1 MPHTPSSSR
10 GGRRDF
16 AHSNP
21 ALPIRFFAVFS
32 ALVMALVMVLT
43 LTACSGTEG
52 NGQDTN
58 AMSKKDE
65 NAVVETRSIQHAL
78 GTAEI
83 TGIPK
88 RVVTLGQGSAETA
101 LALGV
106 VPVAMEAYEWGA
118 DESGYLP
125 WINEDL
131 KKKGVD
137 NKDKPALIP
146 GADQLS
152 VEKVASFEPDLIL
165 APWSGITQEQYD
177 QLSKIAPT
185 VAYDKEPWVITWEQ
199 QINTVAL
206 ALGQGTRAKQL
217 IDTINK
223 QFADAKEESYAKH
236 TFSFIYNS
244 GVGNYG
250 IFLPT
255 EQRVQFVSKL
265 GLKVDP
271 VVEQFR
277 ESVVAGTDSA
287 TVSAE
292 NLDKL
297 NASDLIFTFYSDEKS
312 RTELHDDPAYS
323 RISAIAK
330 GAEVAPKDQSFVTGS
345 SMINPLS
352 VPWAISRYKEL
363 IDKALEEIA

>member
-1 MPHTPSSSR
+1 MSYAP
-10 GGRRDF
+10 F
-16 AHSNP
+16 P
-21 ALPIRFFAVFS
+21 ARSVLLRLCAVFS
-32 ALVMALVMVLT
+32 ALVMVLT
-43 LTACSGTEG
+43 LTACSGSDS
-52 NGQDTN
+52 QDTD

-65 NAVVETRSIQHAL
+65 DAVVETRSIQHAL

-83 TGIPK
+83 TGIPD

-106 VPVAMEAYEWGA
+106 VPVATEAYEWGA
-118 DESGYLP
+118 DDSGYLP

-131 KKKGVD
+131 TRKGVD

-199 QINTVAL
+199 QIKTVAL
-206 ALGQGTRAKQL
+206 ALGQADKAQEL

-223 QFADAKEESYAKH
+223 QFADAKEESYTKH

-265 GLKVDP
+265 GLTVDP
-271 VVEQFR
+271 VVEEFR
-277 ESVVAGTDSA
+277 GSVVAGTDSA
-287 TVSAE
+287 TISAE

-297 NASDLIFTFYSDEKS
+297 NTSDLIFTFYSDEKS
-312 RTELHDDPAYS
+312 RKELHDDPAYS
-323 RISAIAK
+323 RIAAIAK

-363 IDKALEEIA
+363 IDKALDEAA